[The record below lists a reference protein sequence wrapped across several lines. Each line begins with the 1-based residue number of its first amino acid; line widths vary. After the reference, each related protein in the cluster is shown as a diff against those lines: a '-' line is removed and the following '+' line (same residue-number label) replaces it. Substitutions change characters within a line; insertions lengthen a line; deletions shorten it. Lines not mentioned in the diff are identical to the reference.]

1 MILHRKT
8 QSLKDLQHREHPVS
22 PFYYCCCPFFLLIYF
37 QASKP
42 QTTQVTGRN
51 KFLPLSSP
59 LSPFPV
65 PPWSAGLAAVNQSPS
80 LLVEATKS
88 SKHFGH
94 YAFPDPGLFVSPA
107 SDQKKAGFVESWLR
121 IREGW
126 LMRLATETS
135 LAMSAQN
142 WRDLLSMDLGAVH
155 ERSDTKAAKRRQ
167 QNMALL
173 TPKSELFPVK
183 TRSTSGEPMTF
194 QDKKYTPGI
203 LPADHIVRGILWE
216 LYQLNFAY
224 ELLSLDRRAC
234 SKLDTS
240 DDLQLLQRQSLVIKC
255 FPVDPF
261 LSRSLP
267 DRNCGLAA
275 DGIEERLP
283 FILSLVRV
291 MQSWKG
297 DKPSVFILA
306 AQSYQEISAS
316 QDSTEFEEAAA
327 KYYCQQFFNYFGRAA
342 LVPHRLFMPIISLT
356 GFM

>member
-1 MILHRKT
+1 VSRFHIYR
-8 QSLKDLQHREHPVS
+8 S
-22 PFYYCCCPFFLLIYF
+22 PFFYYHIFL
-37 QASKP
+37 ASKP
-42 QTTQVTGRN
+42 RTTQVAGRN
-51 KFLPLSSP
+51 KFLPLSSS
-59 LSPFPV
+59 LSPFPILA
-65 PPWSAGLAAVNQSPS
+65 WSAGLQAVDQSPS
-80 LLVEATKS
+80 LLVEASKS

-94 YAFPDPGLFVSPA
+94 YAFPDPGLFVSPI
-107 SDQKKAGFVESWLR
+107 SDEKKARFVESWLR

-126 LMRLATETS
+126 LIRLATETS

-142 WRDLLSMDLGAVH
+142 WRDLLTSDLSTIH
-155 ERSDTKAAKRRQ
+155 EKSDTKAAKRRQ
-167 QNMALL
+167 QNMVLL
-173 TPKSELFPVK
+173 TPKSELFPGIK

-194 QDKKYTPGI
+194 QGNKYPPGL

-240 DDLQLLQRQSLVIKC
+240 DDLQLMQRQSLISRC
-255 FPVDPF
+255 FPINPL

-275 DGIEERLP
+275 DDIEERLP
-283 FILSLVRV
+283 FVLSLVRV

-297 DKPSVFILA
+297 NKPPVFNLA
-306 AQSYQEISAS
+306 AQSFQEISAS
-316 QDSTEFEEAAA
+316 QEATGFEEAAA

-342 LVPHRLFMPIISLT
+342 LVPHHLFMPTISLT

>member
-1 MILHRKT
+1 MPI
-8 QSLKDLQHREHPVS
+8 P
-22 PFYYCCCPFFLLIYF
+22 
-37 QASKP
+37 A
-42 QTTQVTGRN
+42 
-51 KFLPLSSP
+51 
-59 LSPFPV
+59 
-65 PPWSAGLAAVNQSPS
+65 WSAGLAAVDQSS
-80 LLVEATKS
+80 SFLVEVSKS

-107 SDQKKAGFVESWLR
+107 SDQKKAGFIESWLR

-142 WRDLLSMDLGAVH
+142 WRDLLAIDLSAVH

-167 QNMALL
+167 QNMAML
-173 TPKSELFPVK
+173 TPKFELFPVK
-183 TRSTSGEPMTF
+183 TRSTTGEPISF
-194 QDKKYTPGI
+194 QGKEYTPGI
-203 LPADHIVRGILWE
+203 LPADHVVRGILWE

-234 SKLDTS
+234 SELDTS
-240 DDLQLLQRQSLVIKC
+240 DDLQLLQRQSLVIQC

-275 DGIEERLP
+275 GSIEERLP
-283 FILSLVRV
+283 FVLSLVRV

-297 DKPSVFILA
+297 DKPSVFTLA
-306 AQSYQEISAS
+306 AQSYQEIPAS
-316 QDSTEFEEAAA
+316 HDPTEFEEAAA

-342 LVPHRLFMPIISLT
+342 LVPHRLFMHTISLT

>member
-1 MILHRKT
+1 
-8 QSLKDLQHREHPVS
+8 V
-22 PFYYCCCPFFLLIYF
+22 
-37 QASKP
+37 SKP

-65 PPWSAGLAAVNQSPS
+65 PPWSAGLAAVDQSPS
-80 LLVEATKS
+80 LLVEASKS

-142 WRDLLSMDLGAVH
+142 WRDLLAMDLSAVH
-155 ERSDTKAAKRRQ
+155 ERSDTKAAQRRQ

-194 QDKKYTPGI
+194 QDKKYPPGI

-316 QDSTEFEEAAA
+316 QNPTEFEEAAA

-342 LVPHRLFMPIISLT
+342 LVPHRLFMPIISLA